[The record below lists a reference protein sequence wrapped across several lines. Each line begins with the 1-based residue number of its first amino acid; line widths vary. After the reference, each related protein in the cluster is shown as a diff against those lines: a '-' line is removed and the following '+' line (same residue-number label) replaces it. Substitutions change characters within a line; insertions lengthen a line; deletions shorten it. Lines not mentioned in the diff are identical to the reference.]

1 MASIFFN
8 YFYGNCEL
16 GGNDMTQGT
25 EQNLRQ
31 KEKGFSLLELLL
43 VVGVGALLLLAGIGT
58 YQLVTSG
65 STANEAIRLIA
76 TVKQQTQRAF
86 QGQGTYGATAGTDV
100 VPTLVA
106 MEAFP
111 SGVLNAASTPIDPWG
126 GTIAVASAGT
136 GGPNFS
142 ITYPA
147 VPTASCIQI
156 GTAFTE
162 RDTDFVSLAVN
173 ATPVVFN
180 VASPVTTA
188 GLTAACGAAAAVP
201 MVWTFF

>member
-1 MASIFFN
+1 
-8 YFYGNCEL
+8 
-16 GGNDMTQGT
+16 MTQIT
-25 EQNLRQ
+25 KLVKSRK
-31 KEKGFSLLELLL
+31 KERGFSLLELLL

-65 STANEAIRLIA
+65 STANNAIRLIA
-76 TVKQQTQRAF
+76 TIKQQTQRAF
-86 QGQGTYGATAGTDV
+86 QGQGTYGNGTTPDNL

-111 SGVLNAASTPIDPWG
+111 SGVLNAAAAPIDPWG
-126 GTIAVASAGT
+126 GAIAIVAAG
-136 GGPNFS
+136 GVAGPNFS

-162 RDTDFVSLAVN
+162 RDTDFVSLTVGA
-173 ATPVVFN
+173 AAAYN
-180 VASPVTTA
+180 VANPVTTV
-188 GLTAACGAAAAVP
+188 GLTATCNAAAAVP
-201 MVWTFF
+201 MVWQFF